1 MHSNDRSGKPF
12 ISVIIPVYKTDPA
25 LFRGCLESVAVQS
38 ASEMGLET
46 IVVFD
51 GEPSADL
58 ESIVQEYANRTRLA
72 CKTISNQGV
81 SAARNAG
88 IDMARGTWLFFLDSD
103 DMLAESALSALAVFA
118 VTNHCD
124 VVMGDH
130 ITLLSP
136 DCIERHEYSSSNIEP
151 SSRFA
156 ALLRH
161 DVLRPKKA
169 AGLVWG
175 KLFRTSFLKNRNLK
189 FDPSLAVGEDTDF
202 VFRAVQLTN
211 AIGYLHKV
219 VYLYRRNAA
228 STVMAFRGNYAD
240 RIILSMDAMKA
251 QISALHNPREYERDF
266 ASYVLFHLMLI
277 LVHYL
282 FNPSAPW
289 SVRERRQQYKEM
301 VGNPLFRDAFERY
314 DPTAFS
320 LTRRVSLFSLRHK
333 LYFMSA
339 AIAKVRRRQ
348 MGSK

>member
-25 LFRGCLESVAVQS
+25 LFRECLESVAAQNIS
-38 ASEMGLET
+38 AVDLET

-58 ESIVQEYANRTRLA
+58 ESVVQEYANRTGLV

-88 IDMARGTWLFFLDSD
+88 IDMARGTWVFFLDSD
-103 DMLAESALSALAVFA
+103 DMLAESALSALSAFA
-118 VTNHCD
+118 ATNRCD

-136 DCIERHEYSSSNIEP
+136 DCTERHEYSSSNIEP

-156 ALLRH
+156 ASLRR
-161 DVLRPKKA
+161 DVLRPRKA

-202 VFRAVQLTN
+202 VFRAVQLTD

-219 VYLYRRNAA
+219 VYLYRRNSA
-228 STVMAFRGNYAD
+228 STVMAFRSDYAD
-240 RIILSMDAMKA
+240 RIILSMNAMKA
-251 QISALHNPREYERDF
+251 QIGALHNSGEYERDF
-266 ASYVLFHLMLI
+266 ASYALFHLMLI

-289 SVRERRQQYKEM
+289 GARERRQRYKAM
-301 VGNPLFRDAFERY
+301 VSNPLFANAFERY

-320 LTRRVSLFSLRHK
+320 LTRRISLFSLRHK

-339 AIAKVRRRQ
+339 AIARVRRRQ